1 MMRRENIKEVI
12 YLKVKI
18 SADSTCDL
26 SPELLEKYDI
36 KIVPLYIVK
45 EGESFKDGIE
55 ICPDDIYR
63 HVAAGGSLCST
74 AAVPVADYE
83 EFFAK
88 ELESCDEIVHFHISS
103 DMSACYQNACIAAG
117 ETGRVYPVDARNLS
131 TGIGQ
136 LVLDAAIMAQEG
148 ADGKTISEA
157 MTQRREKLDVSFLID
172 TLEYLRKGG
181 RCSTLAAM
189 GANLL
194 SLKPCIE
201 VREGKMGVGK
211 KYRGSMDKC
220 LRQYVRERL
229 EGRDDIDLRRIF
241 ITDSGNLSDETR
253 QAVKAEVLRCQNFK
267 EVYFT
272 RAGCTVSCHC
282 GPGTLGILYYHI

>member
-1 MMRRENIKEVI
+1 MRRENIKEVI

-103 DMSACYQNACIAAG
+103 DMSACYQNA
-117 ETGRVYPVDARNLS
+117 
-131 TGIGQ
+131 Q
-136 LVLDAAIMAQEG
+136 VL
-148 ADGKTISEA
+148 
-157 MTQRREKLDVSFLID
+157 
-172 TLEYLRKGG
+172 
-181 RCSTLAAM
+181 
-189 GANLL
+189 NLL
-194 SLKPCIE
+194 NDLKKKRNFTYLFIAHDLSVVRFISDRIAVIHKGRIVELAEAEELFAHPLHPYTKALLSAVPYPDPKIE
-201 VREGKMGVGK
+201 RSKKLFVYDPSVHNYTTDKPSWTEISKDHYVWANERELDS
-211 KYRGSMDKC
+211 YRTQLLKS
-220 LRQYVRERL
+220 
-229 EGRDDIDLRRIF
+229 
-241 ITDSGNLSDETR
+241 N
-253 QAVKAEVLRCQNFK
+253 
-267 EVYFT
+267 
-272 RAGCTVSCHC
+272 
-282 GPGTLGILYYHI
+282 